1 MEEQDVDNDNAV
13 THGTY
18 ENAVAHVD
26 NDNVDADPDWS
37 ETGPATKAGRVGQ
50 LPKRG
55 RGRPRIHQRGGN
67 TNSGR
72 STRTHPQAQKK
83 PKAFDQSSG
92 EKKTV
97 TPCFEPRN
105 IRATAKTEDLV
116 IQETIRTST
125 EPESRHGSRVLSA
138 GVDQET
144 FYMKT
149 GLDLRASR
157 ADPEKSR
164 PNYAVQPFQDLETTA
179 KLPYQEMGGRKRT
192 EKNGTATE
200 SNVSNMNQG
209 HTQGFIQ
216 APEPL
221 IYPNGFGKWEQQA
234 ALSQYGEVVLSEFR
248 GIWRKIPTSIDTD
261 SQSRTSAV
269 DVWKS
274 LLDPNLA
281 TRFRAPLSARYR
293 ELTNRCKQKDGA
305 RNG

>member
-1 MEEQDVDNDNAV
+1 MEEQDVDNEKAA

-26 NDNVDADPDWS
+26 NDSVDADPDWS
-37 ETGPATKAGRVGQ
+37 ETGPATRAGRVGQ

-55 RGRPRIHQRGGN
+55 RGRPRIHLRRGD

-72 STRTHPQAQKK
+72 STRTQPQAQKE
-83 PKAFDQSSG
+83 PKAFDQPSE

-97 TPCFEPRN
+97 TPCFELRKT
-105 IRATAKTEDLV
+105 RATAKKEDLV

-125 EPESRHGSRVLSA
+125 EPESRHGSRALSA
-138 GVDQET
+138 GADQET
-144 FYMKT
+144 VYLKT
-149 GLDLRASR
+149 GLDLRASGP
-157 ADPEKSR
+157 DPEKSR
-164 PNYAVQPFQDLETTA
+164 PDYAVQPSQDLETTA
-179 KLPYQEMGGRKRT
+179 KLPGQEMGGRKKT
-192 EKNGTATE
+192 ERNGTATE

-221 IYPNGFGKWEQQA
+221 IYPNGFGNWEQQA
-234 ALSQYGEVVLSEFR
+234 ALSQYGEDVLSEFR
-248 GIWRKIPTSIDTD
+248 GIWRKILASIDTD
-261 SQSRTSAV
+261 SQSQTRAV

-281 TRFRAPLSARYR
+281 TKFRAPLSARYR